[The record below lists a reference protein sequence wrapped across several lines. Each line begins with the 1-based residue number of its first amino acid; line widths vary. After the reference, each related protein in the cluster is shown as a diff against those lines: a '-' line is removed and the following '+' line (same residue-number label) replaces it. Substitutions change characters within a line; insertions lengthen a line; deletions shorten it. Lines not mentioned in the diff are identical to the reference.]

1 MVKIRT
7 QEMLSKVYSAEDR
20 IQESIRYYW
29 AGLPLPN
36 PPLNSM
42 GAEPGP
48 AAPALSV
55 SPAPGALLYAA
66 LSPSPLSPP
75 ARGAA
80 EALGLVSLG
89 ACLFRVE
96 GTISG
101 GRSSLHGAITT
112 GTSPTR
118 VFSTC
123 VTTSTF

>member
-20 IQESIRYYW
+20 IQASIRYYC

-42 GAEPGP
+42 GADPGP

-66 LSPSPLSPP
+66 LSPS

-89 ACLFRVE
+89 ACLFRVL

-101 GRSSLHGAITT
+101 GRW
-112 GTSPTR
+112 R
-118 VFSTC
+118 
-123 VTTSTF
+123 